1 MTQIPVPKDI
11 PLPLPAPEPILVG
24 VLVFFFLM
32 HIVFVNFMVGGS
44 LLTLYYEIKGLK
56 NKAYDRLAHA
66 LASTITVNK
75 SLAVVLGIGPLLA
88 INTLYTV
95 YFYSANALTGDLW
108 ISIIPLVII
117 AFLLTYAHKYL
128 WHRMERFKALHIG
141 ISALAG
147 IIFLFV
153 PLIFLTNINLML
165 FPGAWTAIK
174 GFWDALFHVG
184 NVFPRYFHFIAA
196 CFALTGLFMVWMFRR
211 ADEQD
216 IKELGF
222 ERSELI
228 RKGYRWAFW
237 PTLAQ
242 FIFGPVVLFSL
253 PEVSQPIGKVIGMI
267 GFGALVAML
276 MLFFMMIEVRRAPER
291 IGRSFYTISVL
302 MCIVILF
309 MGSGRHLYRESAVM
323 DHREL
328 VKAKTTEYMK
338 QVEDAAKNAPKEEE
352 E

>member
-1 MTQIPVPKDI
+1 MNTIPIPKDI
-11 PLPLPAPEPILVG
+11 PLPMPAPEPILIA

-56 NKAYDRLAHA
+56 NKAYDRLAYT

-75 SLAVVLGIGPLLA
+75 SIAVVLGVGPLLA

-95 YFYSANALTGDLW
+95 YFYSANALTGDFW
-108 ISIIPLVII
+108 IAVIPLVIT

-128 WHRMERFKALHIG
+128 WHRMERVKGLHIAL
-141 ISALAG
+141 SAMAG
-147 IIFLFV
+147 LLFLFI

-165 FPGAWTAIK
+165 FPDKWTAIQ
-174 GFWDALFHVG
+174 GFWDALFNVG
-184 NVFPRYFHFIAA
+184 NVFPRYFHFLAA
-196 CFALTGLFMVWMFRR
+196 CFALTGLFMVWMFKRMD
-211 ADEQD
+211 AEE

-222 ERSELI
+222 ERGELI

-242 FIFGPVVLFSL
+242 FLFGPIVLLSL
-253 PEVSQPIGKVIGMI
+253 PEVPQHIGKVYGFI
-267 GFGALVAML
+267 GFGAVTAIL
-276 MLFFMMIEVRRAPER
+276 MTFLMMIELRRPPEV
-291 IGRSFYTISVL
+291 IGRSLKTIAVL

-309 MGSGRHLYRESAVM
+309 MGSGRHLYREAAVA
-323 DHREL
+323 DHRKL
-328 VKAKTTEYMK
+328 VAEKTEQYME
-338 QVEDAAKNAPKEEE
+338 QVREAQKNAPKEEE
-352 E
+352 